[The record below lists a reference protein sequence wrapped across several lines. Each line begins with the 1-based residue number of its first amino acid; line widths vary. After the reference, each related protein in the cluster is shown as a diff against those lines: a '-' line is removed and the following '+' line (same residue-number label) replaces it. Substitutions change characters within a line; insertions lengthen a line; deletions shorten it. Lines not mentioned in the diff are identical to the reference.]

1 MKVATAYGEVDVSV
15 LVHHYEVY
23 KRNEEKKYEKRLEF
37 LMTEEGKVWNRKKA
51 KEYYLKN
58 KEKILQKRKAGYE
71 PRRVKKSPGEPPVS
85 NSPVAEETA

>member
-1 MKVATAYGEVDVSV
+1 MKVATAYGDVDVSV

-37 LMTEEGKVWNRKKA
+37 LMTEEGKEWNRKKA

-58 KEKILQKRKAGYE
+58 KEKILQKRKEGYE
-71 PRRVKKSPGEPPVS
+71 PRKVKQHQKSPVS
-85 NSPVAEETA
+85 DSPGAEETA